1 MAIRPQTNHMEKE
14 TFLLLLRKYQQQ
26 TLNDVEYEAL
36 MSFVLD
42 EQNSVQVKAA
52 MEQLL
57 YEDTDQDVFDR
68 EVYLPILENI
78 LEGDKAIENKPATG
92 LIDSRKVRLPVP
104 FLRHWGWAAAVVFL
118 LLGTGIYY
126 SLHRTPRTEITG
138 AYYPVGDIA
147 PGSNKAILTLAD
159 GSKVTLDSTG
169 DLVIRQG
176 ATAVRQQ
183 GGRLQYEAEERGPA
197 IVYNTL
203 STPRGGQ
210 FQVVLSDGTKAWL
223 NAASAIRYPSF
234 FSGTE
239 RLVELTGEA
248 YFEVARNADMPFRV
262 KINAT
267 NTIEV
272 LGTSFNI
279 NAYMEESY
287 ISTTLLEG
295 AVRVNSGGKKVTL
308 KPGQQAQASTEQPFV
323 KVLEHAD
330 ISKAVAWKNGLFNF
344 QDAGLQEVMRQL
356 SRWYDI
362 EVVYEKGV
370 PDQEFI
376 GEIERSLPLSEVL
389 KGLRMSGVNFRL
401 EQGKRLVVYP

>member
-1 MAIRPQTNHMEKE
+1 MEQE
-14 TFLLLLRKYQQQ
+14 TLLSLLRKHQQQ
-26 TLNDVEYEAL
+26 TLSDMEHEVL

-42 EQNSVQVKAA
+42 ERHSSQVKAA

-57 YEDTDQDVFDR
+57 YEDTDRDVFDE
-68 EVYLPILENI
+68 EVYRPMLEDILD
-78 LEGDKAIENKPATG
+78 GDRPTTKIA
-92 LIDSRKVRLPVP
+92 

-118 LLGTGIYY
+118 LLGTGVYY
-126 SLHRTPRTEITG
+126 WSQQKPRTEVTLMS
-138 AYYPVGDIA
+138 DIA
-147 PGSNKAILTLAD
+147 PGTNKAVLTLAD
-159 GSKVTLDSTG
+159 GSKVMLDSAG
-169 DLVIRQG
+169 NQVVQQG
-176 ATAVRQQ
+176 ATAIRQQ
-183 GGRLQYEAEERGPA
+183 GSSLQYDSKGNGATVA
-197 IVYNTL
+197 YNTL

-210 FQVVLSDGTKAWL
+210 FQVVLPDGTKVWL
-223 NAASAIRYPSF
+223 NAASAIRYPTF
-234 FSGTE
+234 FSGAE

-248 YFEVARNADMPFRV
+248 YFEVTQSANMPFRV

-279 NAYMEESY
+279 NAYTEESY
-287 ISTTLLEG
+287 IRTTLLEG
-295 AVRVNSGGKKVTL
+295 AVRVSSGGKKVTL
-308 KPGQQAQASTEQPFV
+308 KPGEQAQSSAKQPFV

-330 ISKAVAWKNGLFNF
+330 ISKAIAWKNGLFNF
-344 QDAGLQEVMRQL
+344 QDVRLEEVMRQL

-370 PDQEFI
+370 PDLEFI

-401 EQGKRLVVYP
+401 EQGKRLVVFP

>member
-1 MAIRPQTNHMEKE
+1 MEKE
-14 TFLLLLRKYQQQ
+14 TLLWLLRKHQQQ
-26 TLNDVEYEAL
+26 TLSNTEYETL

-57 YEDTDQDVFDR
+57 YEDTDRDVFD
-68 EVYLPILENI
+68 EKVYVPVLAEI
-78 LEGDKAIENKPATG
+78 LEGDKAGKAPA
-92 LIDSRKVRLPVP
+92 KVA

-118 LLGTGIYY
+118 LLGTGVYY
-126 SLHRTPRTEITG
+126 WFQQTPRTEITK
-138 AYYPVGDIA
+138 AYPAGDIA
-147 PGSNKAILTLAD
+147 PGTSKATLTLSD
-159 GSKVTLDSTG
+159 GSKVTLDSAG
-169 DLVIRQG
+169 NQVVQQG
-176 ATAVRQQ
+176 ATAIRQQ
-183 GGRLQYEAEERGPA
+183 GSSLQYDTKGSGTAVA
-197 IVYNTL
+197 YNTL

-210 FQVVLSDGTKAWL
+210 FQVVLPDGTKVWL
-223 NAASAIRYPSF
+223 NAASAIRYPTF
-234 FSGTE
+234 FSGAE

-262 KINAT
+262 KINTT

-272 LGTSFNI
+272 LGTSFNV
-279 NAYMEESY
+279 NAYTEESY

-295 AVRVNSGGKKVTL
+295 AVRVSSGGKKVTL
-308 KPGQQAQASTEQPFV
+308 KPGQQAQSFADQPLV

-362 EVVYEKGV
+362 EVIYEKGI
-370 PDQEFI
+370 PDLEFI

-401 EQGKRLVVYP
+401 EQGKRLIVYP